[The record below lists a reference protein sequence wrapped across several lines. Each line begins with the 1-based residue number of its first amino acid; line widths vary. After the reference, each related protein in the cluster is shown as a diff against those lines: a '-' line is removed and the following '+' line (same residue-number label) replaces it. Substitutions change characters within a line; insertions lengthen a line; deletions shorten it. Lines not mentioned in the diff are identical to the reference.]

1 MQRYSG
7 ALTREQFMLREMR
20 SVAGLRQ
27 AGLSDEEI
35 LEKVCAENLFQYPT
49 EKEIR
54 RKGRQC
60 LKRVGFLA
68 DMPGI
73 LRAMAEGQA
82 DEAALAAL
90 IGMMGCSRVM
100 AEFMETVVAEKYR
113 TLDYSLGARDVNLFF
128 MRLSEQDEG
137 VAGWSAA
144 TVNKIRQVI
153 LHALREAGVL
163 SQKGELLPVCLP
175 DEFRRELKQA
185 GHGAF
190 LPALN
195 EWE

>member
-1 MQRYSG
+1 
-7 ALTREQFMLREMR
+7 MLAFVNRGPE
-20 SVAGLRQ
+20 A
-27 AGLSDEEI
+27 
-35 LEKVCAENLFQYPT
+35 
-49 EKEIR
+49 
-54 RKGRQC
+54 
-60 LKRVGFLA
+60 
-68 DMPGI
+68 
-73 LRAMAEGQA
+73 A
-82 DEAALAAL
+82 DEQARALL
-90 IGMMGCSRVM
+90 
-100 AEFMETVVAEKYR
+100 EKYR

>member
-1 MQRYSG
+1 
-7 ALTREQFMLREMR
+7 
-20 SVAGLRQ
+20 
-27 AGLSDEEI
+27 
-35 LEKVCAENLFQYPT
+35 
-49 EKEIR
+49 
-54 RKGRQC
+54 
-60 LKRVGFLA
+60 
-68 DMPGI
+68 
-73 LRAMAEGQA
+73 
-82 DEAALAAL
+82 
-90 IGMMGCSRVM
+90 
-100 AEFMETVVAEKYR
+100 
-113 TLDYSLGARDVNLFF
+113 

-163 SQKGELLPVCLP
+163 SQKGELLPICLP